1 MSIFELAPLPS
12 QYPQIA
18 TQRSRGSLHG
28 SISRVRRCRDD
39 GNFTRTCGS
48 PRSNRLLTYDLP
60 RSGVELT
67 RHGFTAHHPCT
78 R

>member
-28 SISRVRRCRDD
+28 SISRVRRRRDD
-39 GNFTRTCGS
+39 GN
-48 PRSNRLLTYDLP
+48 LTP
-60 RSGVELT
+60 HVRFPAVE
-67 RHGFTAHHPCT
+67 
-78 R
+78 